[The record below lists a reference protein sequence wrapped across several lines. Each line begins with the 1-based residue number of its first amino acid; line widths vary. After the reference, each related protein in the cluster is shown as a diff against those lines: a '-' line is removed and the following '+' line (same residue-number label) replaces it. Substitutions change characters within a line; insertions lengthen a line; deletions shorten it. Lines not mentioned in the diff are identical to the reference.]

1 MDSSDWTLT
10 ASALERGVW
19 TLRLEGGSTP
29 PKIEVSHAHR
39 PIPGVKV
46 EPADGAVTIVAEL
59 PREVLSDGLQSVHA
73 VDKASGVTLASLHV
87 AAGRTVSRDM
97 ATELSLLRGELE
109 ILKKAFRRHL
119 SES

>member
-1 MDSSDWTLT
+1 MDDWTVT

-39 PIPGVKV
+39 AVPGVRT
-46 EPADGAVTIVAEL
+46 ETDGSAMTVTAEL
-59 PREVLSDGLQSVHA
+59 PREVLSDGLQSIHA
-73 VDKASGVTLASLHV
+73 VDKASGTTLASLHV
-87 AAGRTVSRDM
+87 AAGRMVSRDM
-97 ATELSLLRGELE
+97 TAELSLLRGELE
-109 ILKKAFRRHL
+109 LLKKAFRRHL